1 MRGSQQGSNVEA
13 GTRRSE
19 LSILRGP
26 LVKITIF
33 LYNIVKPFCTYNCCI
48 VYVRTVKKG
57 NEKPDSAGIFPY
69 CYMLLSCNFPDLQFF
84 PA

>member
-1 MRGSQQGSNVEA
+1 MRGSQEGSNVEA

-33 LYNIVKPFCTYNCCI
+33 LYNIVKPFCTYNYCI

-57 NEKPDSAGIFPY
+57 NQTLTAFFHTVICFCLAIFPIY
-69 CYMLLSCNFPDLQFF
+69 SSFLH
-84 PA
+84 